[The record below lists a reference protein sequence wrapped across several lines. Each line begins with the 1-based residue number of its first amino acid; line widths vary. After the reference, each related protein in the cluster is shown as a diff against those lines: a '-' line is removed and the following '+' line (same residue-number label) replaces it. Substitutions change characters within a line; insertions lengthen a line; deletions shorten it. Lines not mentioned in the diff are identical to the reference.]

1 VRNRLGAIR
10 LEIVGGNRQASALA
24 VLRQILDDIA
34 AMEPSPAKTAA
45 IRELA
50 EALQELY
57 GTATAI
63 RKAEVLRI
71 QEAEK
76 LTLAQLAG
84 RVGISKA
91 RADQIVKAE
100 ERRQKEA
107 RDA

>member
-1 VRNRLGAIR
+1 M
-10 LEIVGGNRQASALA
+10 GGDGQASATSA
-24 VLRQILDDIA
+24 AFEVLRQALDDIA
-34 AMEPSPAKTAA
+34 VMEPSPAKTAA

-57 GTATAI
+57 GIATAI

-76 LTLAQLAG
+76 LTLAQLAD

-91 RADQIVKAE
+91 RADQIIKAE
-100 ERRQKEA
+100 ERRQEQEA
-107 RDA
+107 GNA

>member
-1 VRNRLGAIR
+1 M
-10 LEIVGGNRQASALA
+10 GGNGQASAVPGALA
-24 VLRQILDDIA
+24 ILRRTLDDIA
-34 AMEPSPAKTAA
+34 AMEPSPAKTVA

-50 EALQELY
+50 EELQELY

-91 RADQIVKAE
+91 RADQILKAQ
-100 ERRQKEA
+100 ERRQEQEA
-107 RDA
+107 RNG

>member
-1 VRNRLGAIR
+1 M
-10 LEIVGGNRQASALA
+10 GGNGQASAVPAALA
-24 VLRQILDDIA
+24 VLRQALDDIT
-34 AMEPSPAKTAA
+34 AMDPSPAKTAA
-45 IRELA
+45 IRDLA

-91 RADQIVKAE
+91 RADQILKAA
-100 ERRQKEA
+100 RQEEA
-107 RDA
+107 RNA

>member
-1 VRNRLGAIR
+1 M
-10 LEIVGGNRQASALA
+10 GGDVQASAAAAALA
-24 VLRQILDDIA
+24 VLRQALDDIA

-50 EALQELY
+50 EMLQELY
-57 GTATAI
+57 GTAAAI

-76 LTLAQLAG
+76 LSLAQLAG

-91 RADQIVKAE
+91 RADQILKAA
-100 ERRQKEA
+100 RQEEA
-107 RDA
+107 RNG

>member
-1 VRNRLGAIR
+1 MSDTG
-10 LEIVGGNRQASALA
+10 QASAVPGALA
-24 VLRQILDDIA
+24 ILRRALDEIT

-50 EALQELY
+50 EELQKLY

-71 QEAEK
+71 QDAEK
-76 LTLAQLAG
+76 LTLAQLAD

-91 RADQIVKAE
+91 RADQIVKAQ
-100 ERRQKEA
+100 ERRQEEA
-107 RDA
+107 RNG